1 MIKEAFPDVP
11 EILLTQDQ
19 NDAEEEEKEE
29 EEEEEEEEEDD
40 DGELEEIQS
49 DIEK

>member
-1 MIKEAFPDVP
+1 MKEAFPDVP

-29 EEEEEEEEEDD
+29 EEEEEEE

-49 DIEK
+49 DIEKW

>member
-11 EILLTQDQ
+11 ETLLTQDQ
-19 NDAEEEEKEE
+19 NDAEEEEEE
-29 EEEEEEEEEDD
+29 EEDDDD

>member
-19 NDAEEEEKEE
+19 NDAEEEEEE
-29 EEEEEEEEEDD
+29 EEDDDDD

>member
-1 MIKEAFPDVP
+1 MKEAFPDVP

-19 NDAEEEEKEE
+19 NDAEEEEEE
-29 EEEEEEEEEDD
+29 EEDDD

-49 DIEK
+49 DIEKW

>member
-29 EEEEEEEEEDD
+29 EEEEEEEEDD

>member
-1 MIKEAFPDVP
+1 MKEAFPDVP

-19 NDAEEEEKEE
+19 NDAEEEEEE
-29 EEEEEEEEEDD
+29 EEE

-49 DIEK
+49 DIEKW

>member
-1 MIKEAFPDVP
+1 MQLIKEAFPDVP

-19 NDAEEEEKEE
+19 NDAEEEDDDDDDDD
-29 EEEEEEEEEDD
+29 DD

>member
-1 MIKEAFPDVP
+1 MLMVQFNWWRRRFPDVP

-19 NDAEEEEKEE
+19 NDAEEEEEE
-29 EEEEEEEEEDD
+29 EEE

-49 DIEK
+49 DIEKW

>member
-1 MIKEAFPDVP
+1 MIKEAFPDVS

-19 NDAEEEEKEE
+19 NDAEEEEEE
-29 EEEEEEEEEDD
+29 EKDDD

>member
-29 EEEEEEEEEDD
+29 EEEEEEE

>member
-1 MIKEAFPDVP
+1 MQLIKEAFPDVP

-19 NDAEEEEKEE
+19 NDAEEEDDDDDD
-29 EEEEEEEEEDD
+29 DD

>member
-19 NDAEEEEKEE
+19 NDAEEEEEE
-29 EEEEEEEEEDD
+29 EEEDDDDDDDD

-49 DIEK
+49 DIKK

>member
-1 MIKEAFPDVP
+1 MKEAFPDVP

-19 NDAEEEEKEE
+19 NDAEEEEEE
-29 EEEEEEEEEDD
+29 EEEDDDDD

-49 DIEK
+49 DIEKW

>member
-1 MIKEAFPDVP
+1 MQLIKEAFPDVP

-19 NDAEEEEKEE
+19 NDAEEEDDDDDDD
-29 EEEEEEEEEDD
+29 DD

>member
-1 MIKEAFPDVP
+1 MQLIKEAFPDVP

-19 NDAEEEEKEE
+19 NDAEEEYDDDDDDDD
-29 EEEEEEEEEDD
+29 DD

-49 DIEK
+49 DIGK

>member
-19 NDAEEEEKEE
+19 NDAEKEE
-29 EEEEEEEEEDD
+29 EEEEDDDDDDDDDD

>member
-29 EEEEEEEEEDD
+29 EEEEEEDD

>member
-1 MIKEAFPDVP
+1 MKEAFPDVP

-19 NDAEEEEKEE
+19 NDAEEEE
-29 EEEEEEEEEDD
+29 EEEEED
-40 DGELEEIQS
+40 GELEETQS

>member
-1 MIKEAFPDVP
+1 MKEAFPDVP

-19 NDAEEEEKEE
+19 NDAEEEEEE
-29 EEEEEEEEEDD
+29 EEDDD